1 MSHESMDPSGTTE
14 AWQAFVDRTE
24 AAAPERRGT
33 SGLWIVAIVVAV
45 ILIGALFYFL
55 AAG

>member
-24 AAAPERRGT
+24 ATAPQRRGT
-33 SGLWIVAIVVAV
+33 SGLWIVAIVIAV
-45 ILIGALFYFL
+45 IVIGALFYFL